1 MMRTALPLL
10 GLILFGSPLSAQE
23 PPDPYLWLEDV
34 ESEAAIEWARVRSER
49 TRASLT
55 ALPVYDSIRAE
66 LSRLIRAR
74 RMAPNG
80 LGVFAVRGEYIDDYW
95 RTSENPRGVW
105 RRTTVESYLVGEPR
119 WRTLLDIDSL
129 AAAEGIPW
137 TIVGTF
143 CLPPEMRHC
152 MVRLS
157 RGGADAHQLREVDA
171 ERGEFV
177 EGGYSITEERRHRM
191 RWVDA
196 DAVLVGTS
204 FSDSGLGNPRVARL
218 WRRGTPLEDAT
229 PLLEVAA
236 SSIGANFVEIAGEL
250 VVTEMGTHGHDR
262 FHLLRGEELLPLELP
277 PGELGMVRGQ
287 LIVRPRADWTLEG
300 RTYPA
305 SAVLAI
311 DWNAFLAGSREFT
324 VVVAPDEHTVVDEVE
339 HTRSSVVVRL
349 LRNVRSELHEYRLE
363 DGRWSGSLVP
373 APEFGV
379 LSVRAASPH
388 SDTYLFSH

>member
-10 GLILFGSPLSAQE
+10 GLIRFGSPLSAQE
-23 PPDPYLWLEDV
+23 APDPYLWLEDV

-95 RTSENPRGVW
+95 RTSVNPRGVW
-105 RRTTVESYLVGEPR
+105 RRTTVESYLAGEPR

-152 MVRLS
+152 TVRLS

-171 ERGEFV
+171 EGGEFV
-177 EGGYSITEERRHRM
+177 EGG
-191 RWVDA
+191 
-196 DAVLVGTS
+196 VLHHG
-204 FSDSGLGNPRVARL
+204 R
-218 WRRGTPLEDAT
+218 
-229 PLLEVAA
+229 AA
-236 SSIGANFVEIAGEL
+236 
-250 VVTEMGTHGHDR
+250 
-262 FHLLRGEELLPLELP
+262 
-277 PGELGMVRGQ
+277 
-287 LIVRPRADWTLEG
+287 
-300 RTYPA
+300 
-305 SAVLAI
+305 
-311 DWNAFLAGSREFT
+311 
-324 VVVAPDEHTVVDEVE
+324 APDALGRRRR
-339 HTRSSVVVRL
+339 RSRGH
-349 LRNVRSELHEYRLE
+349 ELQ
-363 DGRWSGSLVP
+363 
-373 APEFGV
+373 
-379 LSVRAASPH
+379 
-388 SDTYLFSH
+388 